1 MGQYGFP
8 AKYLLKK
15 TLDAKIMEVPKI
27 TNKTVELGVRYSP
40 EFVCTPFK
48 YTLGTLIEALEQG
61 ANVLIQAGG
70 GCRYG
75 YYSELQEQILKD
87 LGYDFIFVNFMTG
100 GKSDFKKIIKEIKKI
115 DSNFNL
121 FKGIYYLLI
130 TIKMVKYMDKVD
142 DYVRQRVG
150 FEVEPS
156 SFSKLQDQMLTNF
169 SKAKTMIDLYFRY
182 RYYFRKIKRVKINR
196 PKRYLKVGII
206 GELYTLMEPLA
217 NYELEKELA
226 SYGMSIKR
234 YTDVYYLLFQKK
246 RKSKNYIKYA
256 KEYVTYKMGADAADN
271 IGRTKYMG
279 QHKFDG
285 IIHIKSTFCTPEI
298 GAMPIISKIC
308 QEYKIPLLFFSFD
321 SNTSEVGL
329 KTRIEAFYDMIKEKQ
344 K

>member
-15 TLDAKIMEVPKI
+15 TLDAEIMEVPKI

-75 YYSELQEQILKD
+75 YYSELQDQILKD
-87 LGYDFIFVNFMTG
+87 LGYDFIFINFMTK

-150 FEVEPS
+150 FEVELS

-206 GELYTLMEPLA
+206 GELYTLMEPFA

-246 RKSKNYIKYA
+246 RKAKKYIKYA
-256 KEYVTYKMGADAADN
+256 KEYITYKIGADATDN

-329 KTRIEAFYDMIKEKQ
+329 KTRIEAFYDMIKENQ
-344 K
+344 L